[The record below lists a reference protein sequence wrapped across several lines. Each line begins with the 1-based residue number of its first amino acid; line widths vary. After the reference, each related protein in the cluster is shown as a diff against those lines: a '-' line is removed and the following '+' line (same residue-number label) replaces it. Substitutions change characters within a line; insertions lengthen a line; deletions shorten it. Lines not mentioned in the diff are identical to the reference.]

1 MKSARLLLLFVLAAT
16 AAFAQKGKSIKV
28 PLTADKWTFT
38 PDKVQFVQEKGVPV
52 MKILPGAGMVTA
64 KDLDFAN
71 GTIEFDYQ
79 PTHPVFAFFYF
90 RYKDAAESE
99 CFYFRTGY
107 AGNPTAGDAVQ
118 YMPIIGGV
126 SFWDMLG
133 HYQTNA
139 TFTRDGWNHVK
150 LVMNGAQ
157 LRVYVNS
164 PTRPTLE
171 VERMEGNTTSGTFV
185 FNGDALVSNLV
196 VKPGETEGLLPT
208 PGPDPTAYD
217 PRYIR
222 SWAVSEPIPTPAK
235 VDFSYDFLPTPTTN
249 WQVVEAERRGLVN
262 LTRSFGKGNGRRF
275 AWLKVKIKSATAQKK
290 KIDLGF
296 SDEVWVFVN
305 GQLAYLDKNLY
316 AQPTMKEPH
325 GRISTEN
332 TSCVLPLKEDDN
344 EVLVGLA
351 NDFYGWGL
359 IARLENLEGLQI
371 APDPT
376 FDSRMVKLSDQV
388 LDIYVGK
395 YVLPDGKNV
404 TVTREPNAIKLTGE
418 GRPTQILY
426 PLAENRFF
434 VKEFDLQMEF
444 VKDAADKVTNLVVYQ
459 NGKQVGDMKRMN

>member
-1 MKSARLLLLFVLAAT
+1 MKSVRLLFLFVLAAT
-16 AAFAQKGKSIKV
+16 AAFAQKGKLIKV
-28 PLTADKWTFT
+28 PLTADKWTFA
-38 PDKVQFVQEKGVPV
+38 PGKVEFGPEKGVLA
-52 MKILPGAGMVTA
+52 MKILPGAGKVVA
-64 KDLDFAN
+64 KDFDFAN

-79 PTHPVFAFFYF
+79 PINPVFAFFYF
-90 RYKDAAESE
+90 RFKDATESE

-107 AGNPTAGDAVQ
+107 AGNPLAGDAVQ
-118 YMPIIGGV
+118 YMPIIKGT
-126 SFWDMLG
+126 SFWDMLA

-139 TFTRDGWNHVK
+139 TFTRDNWNHVK
-150 LVMNGAQ
+150 LVVNGSQ

-171 VERMEGNTTSGTFV
+171 VERMEGNTTNGTFA
-185 FNGDALVSNLV
+185 FDGEALVANLV

-208 PGPDPTAYD
+208 PGSDPTAYD

-222 SWAVSEPIPTPAK
+222 SWAVSEPIQTPAK
-235 VDFSYDFLPTPTTN
+235 VDFSYDFLPSPTTN

-262 LTRSFGKGNGRRF
+262 LTRNFGKSNGRRL

-290 KIDLGF
+290 KVDLGF

-305 GQLAYLDKNLY
+305 GKLAYLDKNLY
-316 AQPTMKEPH
+316 AQPTMKEPK

-332 TSCVLPLKEDDN
+332 TSFELPLKEGDN

-351 NDFYGWGL
+351 NDFFGWGL
-359 IARLENLEGLQI
+359 IARLEDLEGLQI

-388 LDIYVGK
+388 IDIYTGK
-395 YVLPDGKNV
+395 YVHPNGVNF
-404 TVTREPNAIKLTGE
+404 TVTREPNALRVSGE
-418 GRPTQILY
+418 GMPTQILY

-434 VKEFDLQMEF
+434 LKEMDLQMEF
-444 VKDAADKVTNLVVYQ
+444 VKDAADKVTNLVVYE
-459 NGKQVGDMKRMN
+459 NGKQVVDLKRAN